1 MEKIYGYKQDDVELL
16 AEYLKNRRGGSLSKA
31 FSEYGALHNKA
42 KGTVRNLY
50 YALAKKSV
58 EDEQFCNK
66 YFDGV
71 PIKVSKIVE
80 FDLDEESRLI
90 KQILMGRANGN
101 SVRSVIM
108 QIADGDAKKA
118 LRYQNKY
125 RNALKNKPQLIEK
138 IYNQL
143 KEDGVDLSLIEP
155 NKTKESAVISDEQIN
170 QIKKGID
177 ALVGK
182 ISIKIKKENLRLL
195 KIIYGYSKDVL
206 TSPYILDDKNGN
218 IIS

>member
-80 FDLDEESRLI
+80 FDLDE
-90 KQILMGRANGN
+90 
-101 SVRSVIM
+101 
-108 QIADGDAKKA
+108 DDAKEEEDDGLPMFMRRLFENKA
-118 LRYQNKY
+118 QKC
-125 RNALKNKPQLIEK
+125 AD
-138 IYNQL
+138 
-143 KEDGVDLSLIEP
+143 DGG
-155 NKTKESAVISDEQIN
+155 SAHAHSGE
-170 QIKKGID
+170 
-177 ALVGK
+177 
-182 ISIKIKKENLRLL
+182 
-195 KIIYGYSKDVL
+195 
-206 TSPYILDDKNGN
+206 
-218 IIS
+218 